1 MDVLAQIL
9 SVAGAFAIFDSF
21 LPQKQKDIVSEYIFG
36 FRHVPINKYEWALVD
51 VFIGA
56 FVKYNRVSFLRIFM
70 VSLIVS
76 PMIVLCVFPEQFE
89 KASHGI
95 ERLLY
100 KITGARIDSND
111 STFFV
116 LSLTVIIFGVVSA
129 PFDYIN
135 VKIGK
140 FIYYRK
146 PCVPRAFR
154 LFFMDFA
161 LSILMLILAV
171 MCIDFFK
178 TLGLKLYFPDYR
190 QSQDWTLYWWDTI
203 PYYIDSSIIGVGVS
217 ILASSLF
224 YYFLRVTAV
233 ILGITLRVIFVT
245 TNLNSNTIAWTD
257 AHNVPFTFLSLIF
270 MSGYY
275 FVTYLLKLHA

>member
-1 MDVLAQIL
+1 MVLDVLAQIL
-9 SVAGAFAIFDSF
+9 SVAGAFSILDSF
-21 LPQKQKDIVSEYIFG
+21 LPQKQKDVVSEYIFG

-51 VFIGA
+51 VFIGV
-56 FVKYNRVSFLRIFM
+56 FIKHDRISFLRVFM
-70 VSLIVS
+70 VSLIIS

-89 KASHGI
+89 KAGHGI

-100 KITGARIDSND
+100 KVMGIRMGSND
-111 STFFV
+111 SEFFV
-116 LSLTVIIFGVVSA
+116 ISLTIIAFGVVST

-146 PCVPRAFR
+146 PGVPRAFR

-161 LSILMLILAV
+161 LSISMLILAI

-178 TLGLKLYFPDYR
+178 ELGLKLYFPDYR
-190 QSQDWTLYWWDTI
+190 QSQDWTTYWWDTI
-203 PYYIDSSIIGVGVS
+203 PYYIDSSIIGIGVS

-245 TNLNSNTIAWTD
+245 TNLNSNTIVWTD
-257 AHNVPFTFLSLIF
+257 AHHVPFTFLSLIF
-270 MSGYY
+270 MSCYY
-275 FVTYLLKLHA
+275 FLIYLLK